1 MNIIQ
6 MKNAVETAKTG
17 SISKAA
23 DNLRIAQPNL
33 SRSIKELEAELGI
46 TIFERTS
53 RGMILTP
60 DGDVFI
66 QYANAILAQVQ
77 TVENL
82 YKSSSARL
90 NRFSISVPRGSYI
103 AEAFARF
110 SAQLKD
116 AQFDIYYNETNSQN
130 AINNILQNN
139 YNLGIIRYA
148 KQYESQFTHL
158 LHEKDLLSELITEF
172 QYILLMHKD
181 NPLNQLSSIHLN
193 DLSHYIE
200 IMHADPFVPSMP
212 LVSVRRAERITEVQR
227 KIYVFERGSQFSILE
242 MNPQTFMWVSPV
254 PPHLKDKYNLIER
267 ACEDNDRI
275 YKDVLIYRKG
285 YRLSAWD
292 KLFVTELIQ
301 SKRTYIP

>member
-1 MNIIQ
+1 

-110 SAQLKD
+110 S
-116 AQFDIYYNETNSQN
+116 
-130 AINNILQNN
+130 
-139 YNLGIIRYA
+139 
-148 KQYESQFTHL
+148 
-158 LHEKDLLSELITEF
+158 
-172 QYILLMHKD
+172 
-181 NPLNQLSSIHLN
+181 
-193 DLSHYIE
+193 
-200 IMHADPFVPSMP
+200 V
-212 LVSVRRAERITEVQR
+212 
-227 KIYVFERGSQFSILE
+227 
-242 MNPQTFMWVSPV
+242 
-254 PPHLKDKYNLIER
+254 
-267 ACEDNDRI
+267 
-275 YKDVLIYRKG
+275 
-285 YRLSAWD
+285 
-292 KLFVTELIQ
+292 
-301 SKRTYIP
+301 